1 MNFRALRVAF
11 VGVAIVAIGVASF
24 SRLGRKR
31 PPQND
36 QPVHPTLVW
45 RAEQASKEGKDHV
58 YLNWPTIIDY
68 ALPRTLKEALA
79 YYDVVVA
86 EVVKKQSFVEDNH
99 EYIQTWYQFK
109 ILEYLHRKSITDC
122 RTCPPALTPPAEML
136 PIDIDQVL
144 VPRSGGDLI
153 INGITISSSDPG
165 FKAFEMNRKYVLFLI
180 IDEPKGVGT
189 ILAGPS
195 GTYTLDSNNLLQPF
209 SAKSNPLAEEIHM
222 RFKNSLLGLT
232 EYLRSQK

>member
-1 MNFRALRVAF
+1 MNFRTVGVAL

-36 QPVHPTLVW
+36 QPVHPTLAW
-45 RAEQASKEGKDHV
+45 RAEQALKDGRDRV
-58 YLNWPTIIDY
+58 YLNTPIIDY
-68 ALPRTLKEALA
+68 GLPRTLKEALE

-86 EVVKKQSFVEDNH
+86 EAVKKQSFAEDNQ
-99 EYIQTWYQFK
+99 EFIQTWYQFK
-109 ILEYLHRKSITDC
+109 ILEYLHHRSILNC
-122 RTCPPALTPPAEML
+122 PTCPSPLTPPAEML
-136 PIDIDQVL
+136 PIDSDQML
-144 VPRSGGDLI
+144 VPRVGGDLI
-153 INGITISSSDPG
+153 INGVTISGSEPG

-180 IDEPKGVGT
+180 IDEPKKVGT

-209 SAKSNPLAEEIHM
+209 SPKSDPLAQEIH
-222 RFKNSLLGLT
+222 RKFKDSLPGLT